1 MRRVKGPRPRERFPT
16 KESLLM
22 RKKGGENRGKTGGK
36 RKKEDFKIF
45 SFPSFVVDLYLLFCF
60 FSMIFIK

>member
-1 MRRVKGPRPRERFPT
+1 
-16 KESLLM
+16 M

-45 SFPSFVVDLYLLFCF
+45 SFPSLRCRSLSSFLLFF
-60 FSMIFIK
+60 NDFYKMRQKN

>member
-1 MRRVKGPRPRERFPT
+1 
-16 KESLLM
+16 M

-45 SFPSFVVDLYLLFCF
+45 SFPPSLSIFIF
-60 FSMIFIK
+60 FSAFFQ